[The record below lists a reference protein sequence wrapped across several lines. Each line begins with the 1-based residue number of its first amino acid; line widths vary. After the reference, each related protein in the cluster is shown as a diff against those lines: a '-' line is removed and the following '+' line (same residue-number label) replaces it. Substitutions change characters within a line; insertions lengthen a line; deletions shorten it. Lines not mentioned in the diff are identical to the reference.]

1 MLFHGSGNPFFS
13 SCHTVAFVGGKIK
26 RESECLL
33 GTADDKLSAGSEI
46 WTRGHEG
53 LSCVLTREA
62 VESEVTGMDLKM
74 YACAVAQSR
83 ALDAVLLEV
92 E

>member
-1 MLFHGSGNPFFS
+1 MINYS
-13 SCHTVAFVGGKIK
+13 VALKYGH
-26 RESECLL
+26 E
-33 GTADDKLSAGSEI
+33 
-46 WTRGHEG
+46 TRGLPCFMTH
-53 LSCVLTREA
+53 EA
-62 VESEVTGMDLKM
+62 VESEVTSMDLKM

>member
-1 MLFHGSGNPFFS
+1 MD
-13 SCHTVAFVGGKIK
+13 A
-26 RESECLL
+26 
-33 GTADDKLSAGSEI
+33 GT
-46 WTRGHEG
+46 RG
-53 LSCVLTREA
+53 LSCVLTQEA

-74 YACAVAQSR
+74 YARAVAQSR

>member
-1 MLFHGSGNPFFS
+1 MSVCWGQWTINYS
-13 SCHTVAFVGGKIK
+13 VGLKY
-26 RESECLL
+26 
-33 GTADDKLSAGSEI
+33 
-46 WTRGHEG
+46 GHETRG
-53 LSCVLTREA
+53 LSCFLTHEA
-62 VESEVTGMDLKM
+62 VESEVTSMDLKM